1 MACPTFPGPI
11 QAATGHEDKQALDRM
26 LELDAK
32 AKELKSRNL
41 DRYMH
46 QLQYAKRECER
57 QLVQL
62 GGRDYRADI
71 TSSPASAASRSPQQ
85 GRKVRPPFLPISDR
99 GGGGLLRP
107 MTPRAISTAGHP
119 W

>member
-1 MACPTFPGPI
+1 MQI
-11 QAATGHEDKQALDRM
+11 RHIEDMKRAATGHEDKQALDRL

-62 GGRDYRADI
+62 GGRDYRVDT
-71 TSSPASAASRSPQQ
+71 TSIPASASSRSVPASPQQ
-85 GRKVRPPFLPISDR
+85 GRNARRSTLGRILDS
-99 GGGGLLRP
+99 
-107 MTPRAISTAGHP
+107 AIE
-119 W
+119 